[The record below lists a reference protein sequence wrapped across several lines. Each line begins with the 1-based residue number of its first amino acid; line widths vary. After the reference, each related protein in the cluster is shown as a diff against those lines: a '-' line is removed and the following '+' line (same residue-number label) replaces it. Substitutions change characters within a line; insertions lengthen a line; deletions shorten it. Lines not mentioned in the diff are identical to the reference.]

1 MSANP
6 AHENPATES
15 GPISRALMLAFGVF
29 AYVLFLAIF
38 LYLIGFIGGFIVP
51 KTLDS
56 GVQGPVLQAVLIN
69 LGLLGLFAIQHTV
82 MARSGFKRWLTQI
95 IPAAAERS
103 LFVLLTNLILIAL
116 VWQWRPL
123 PGVVWEAGG
132 VAATLLHVLF
142 FVGWGIVLLSTF
154 LIDHFD
160 LFGLKQT
167 YFYATGRP
175 YAGPEFKEHLFYK
188 IVRHPLMLGFLVT
201 FWAAPVM
208 TTSRFFFAGVCTV
221 YILLALYIEE
231 RSLVELHGDEYRDY
245 QRRVRMLLPIPK

>member
-1 MSANP
+1 MSVDP
-6 AHENPATES
+6 SLENPADPGSAT
-15 GPISRALMLAFGVF
+15 SRALVLAFGVF
-29 AYVLFLAIF
+29 AYVMFLAIF
-38 LYLIGFIGGFIVP
+38 LYLVGFIGGFVVP

-56 GVQGPVLQAVLIN
+56 GAPGPVLQAVLIN

-82 MARSGFKRWLTQI
+82 MARSGFKHWLTQFL
-95 IPAAAERS
+95 PASAERS
-103 LFVLLTNLILIAL
+103 LFVFLTNLTLIAL
-116 VWQWRPL
+116 VWLWKPL
-123 PGVVWEAGG
+123 PGVIWEVGG
-132 VAATLLHVLF
+132 SAATLLQILF

-167 YFYATGRP
+167 FFYATGRP

-188 IVRHPLMLGFLVT
+188 LVRHPLMLGFLVT

-208 TTSRFFFAGVCTV
+208 TMSRFFFACVTTV
-221 YILLALYIEE
+221 YILLALHIEE
-231 RSLVELHGDEYRDY
+231 RTLVELHGDDYRDY